1 MQPSPHAFFY
11 FYNTRPRQPTT
22 WLSLVSSPSISRL
35 DPFTQSFK
43 HFKDGFFKVVVKEG
57 GRPYF
62 FNVDGSTKFPFSWT
76 GNPWRYKDMKPDELS
91 ATDKEV
97 VEVLMKFTDRLP
109 TKGLV
114 RVYNSV
120 HLIIDIKGIFL

>member
-1 MQPSPHAFFY
+1 
-11 FYNTRPRQPTT
+11 
-22 WLSLVSSPSISRL
+22 
-35 DPFTQSFK
+35 
-43 HFKDGFFKVVVKEG
+43 
-57 GRPYF
+57 
-62 FNVDGSTKFPFSWT
+62 
-76 GNPWRYKDMKPDELS
+76 MKPDELS

>member
-1 MQPSPHAFFY
+1 
-11 FYNTRPRQPTT
+11 
-22 WLSLVSSPSISRL
+22 
-35 DPFTQSFK
+35 
-43 HFKDGFFKVVVKEG
+43 VVVKEG

-62 FNVDGSTKFPFSWT
+62 LNVDGSTKFPFSWM
-76 GNPWRYKDMKPDELS
+76 GNPWQYKNMNIDELS
-91 ATDKEV
+91 TADREV

-120 HLIIDIKGIFL
+120 HPIIDIEGICL